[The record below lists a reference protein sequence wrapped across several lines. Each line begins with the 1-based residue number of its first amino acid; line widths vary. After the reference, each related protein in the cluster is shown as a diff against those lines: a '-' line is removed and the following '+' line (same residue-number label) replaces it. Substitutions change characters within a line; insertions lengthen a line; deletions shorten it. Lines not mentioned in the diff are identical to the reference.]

1 MMTRKNKTAADK
13 GKSNWQHENTT
24 AENNKIH
31 EMTRDINN
39 NESSPDADKRCKSSG
54 RIVW

>member
-1 MMTRKNKTAADK
+1 MMTSKNKTAAANR
-13 GKSNWQHENTT
+13 KSNWQHENST

-31 EMTRDINN
+31 EMTRDMNN
-39 NESSPDADKRCKSSG
+39 NESSPDDDKRCKSSG